1 MFKKETDMEQP
12 RQYSDEPANA
22 ARAVKDDNSR
32 ALDEEPEV
40 EEESAEAMNS
50 DVPQPPD
57 DSKTTEGQ
65 PS

>member
-1 MFKKETDMEQP
+1 MEQQSQH
-12 RQYSDEPANA
+12 RDEPANA
-22 ARAVKDDNSR
+22 ARAEESKNNR
-32 ALDEEPEV
+32 APDEEPEI

-57 DSKTTEGQ
+57 ASKTTEGQ